1 MQKVRK
7 KAGKKFVH
15 VRKRNVRKKP
25 NRYMQLTIPA
35 HVSFL
40 MKRMNLKLLHLIFPL
55 QKEKKNRPIL
65 ISHQSMSVKNVNR
78 RCVRT
83 IRIC

>member
-15 VRKRNVRKKP
+15 VRKRNVRKKL

-40 MKRMNLKLLHLIFPL
+40 MKRMNLKLLHLIFPP
-55 QKEKKNRPIL
+55 QREKKNRPIL

>member
-1 MQKVRK
+1 
-7 KAGKKFVH
+7 
-15 VRKRNVRKKP
+15 
-25 NRYMQLTIPA
+25 
-35 HVSFL
+35 

-55 QKEKKNRPIL
+55 QREKKNRPIL

>member
-55 QKEKKNRPIL
+55 QREKKNRPIL